1 MVVPAGCAADR
12 ARPGHHHRHHANPL
26 PHPLARRRAD
36 RRARP
41 RRIPPQ
47 HDHRRLAGR
56 RRGADH
62 RRAGRRARPDPA
74 ARLSAASAGHQ
85 AGRDRRQQDGP
96 RRFQRRPLQGD
107 QRRDFGASD
116 RPRRDAVGGDSDF
129 RARRRRRCR
138 THAADRLVPG
148 TDRGRGARCARTG
161 AAAGAA
167 GAAAAGAGDLQIRRP
182 PHRCGPHRV
191 RQLSAPATKSSSCP
205 PARSRRSRPSRAG
218 R

>member
-1 MVVPAGCAADR
+1 MNMILPTARISAHPERHHAPAGPHRHRRPCRSRQIHFGRTPAARDRQPARRQAGDAESGQRAARHAVRMVVPARCAADR

-74 ARLSAASAGHQ
+74 SRLSAASAGHQ
-85 AGRDRRQQDGP
+85 AGRHRRQQDGP
-96 RRFQRRPLQGD
+96 RRFQRRHD
-107 QRRDFGASD
+107 
-116 RPRRDAVGGDSDF
+116 
-129 RARRRRRCR
+129 
-138 THAADRLVPG
+138 
-148 TDRGRGARCARTG
+148 
-161 AAAGAA
+161 
-167 GAAAAGAGDLQIRRP
+167 
-182 PHRCGPHRV
+182 
-191 RQLSAPATKSSSCP
+191 
-205 PARSRRSRPSRAG
+205 SRRSATRFPRI
-218 R
+218 